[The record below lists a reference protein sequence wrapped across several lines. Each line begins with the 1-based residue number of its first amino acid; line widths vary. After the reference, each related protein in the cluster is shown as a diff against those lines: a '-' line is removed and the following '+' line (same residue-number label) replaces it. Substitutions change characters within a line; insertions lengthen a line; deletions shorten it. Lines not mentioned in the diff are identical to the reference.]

1 MTPPLHRGSR
11 FLPVSGILLFWFLW
25 FLTTAGEALAH
36 TALVASDPVDGAVLE
51 SPPREIVLKFSQPVT
66 TSVDSV
72 RLVAADGSEFPA
84 HSQPDPSD
92 RSLVV
97 AHPPQGLANGTYTVS
112 WTVLS
117 ADSHAVSGAF
127 TITLATPAAAEDTT
141 AESSPGGSEVQ
152 GAGGASSDATSHPD
166 HQDAAGAAGRPAD
179 AEPGR
184 PSGQPWRALGGA
196 ARFLAYVSA
205 LFAVGALVFVLLV
218 HDGETGERK
227 TLLAAVRL
235 AALAGLAVTA
245 AETVLH
251 AAELRSVGAWVG
263 VTDYLGSAFGLSSAL
278 RMGGLALLAM
288 STVGGSP
295 VRARAVGTVGAV
307 LTLVSYPILGHS
319 VSTDPRVV
327 VEVADLV
334 HAAAVSV
341 WFGGLAALALV
352 VTRRARMPGEAEPAA
367 RMLDRF
373 GRLAGIA
380 VVLGVVAGALM
391 GWAEVR
397 SWTNLWESAFGKL
410 LLAKTVL
417 VVVAVAV
424 AVYNNRVLVPDVAAD
439 TSAGDAVAGD
449 GGASSTGWLRL
460 RRVVMLEI
468 AVLFTVLVITALLVG
483 TATPPS

>member
-1 MTPPLHRGSR
+1 
-11 FLPVSGILLFWFLW
+11 
-25 FLTTAGEALAH
+25 
-36 TALVASDPVDGAVLE
+36 
-51 SPPREIVLKFSQPVT
+51 
-66 TSVDSV
+66 
-72 RLVAADGSEFPA
+72 
-84 HSQPDPSD
+84 
-92 RSLVV
+92 
-97 AHPPQGLANGTYTVS
+97 
-112 WTVLS
+112 
-117 ADSHAVSGAF
+117 
-127 TITLATPAAAEDTT
+127 
-141 AESSPGGSEVQ
+141 
-152 GAGGASSDATSHPD
+152 
-166 HQDAAGAAGRPAD
+166 
-179 AEPGR
+179 
-184 PSGQPWRALGGA
+184 
-196 ARFLAYVSA
+196 
-205 LFAVGALVFVLLV
+205 
-218 HDGETGERK
+218 
-227 TLLAAVRL
+227 
-235 AALAGLAVTA
+235 
-245 AETVLH
+245 
-251 AAELRSVGAWVG
+251 
-263 VTDYLGSAFGLSSAL
+263 
-278 RMGGLALLAM
+278 MGGLALLAM

-439 TSAGDAVAGD
+439 TSAGEAVAGD

-468 AVLFTVLVITALLVG
+468 AVLLAVLVITALLVG